1 MARPVEDTIGDDRT
15 DEGMTDD
22 SSTTTGGGRQSLP
35 DSYFHDMYR
44 SSDDPWGFATRWYER
59 RKYALTL
66 AALSSPRYGSAFEP
80 GCSIGVLSAELA
92 TRTDH
97 LLCTDVSPRA
107 VELARRRLDGHDS
120 VDVRV
125 GDIVSDW
132 PSGRFDLIVLSEV
145 LYYLD
150 DADLDTV
157 IARLPDSLTP
167 TGEVLAVHWRWRVE
181 EYPRTGDEVHDA
193 LRSSPLHPSASYSD
207 TDFCI
212 DVMSSSSTG
221 SVAQREGL
229 VSAEPAHGTA

>member
-1 MARPVEDTIGDDRT
+1 
-15 DEGMTDD
+15 MTDD
-22 SSTTTGGGRQSLP
+22 STFEGDRKSLP
-35 DSYFHDMYR
+35 DNYFRDMYR
-44 SSDDPWGFATRWYER
+44 NSDDPWGFATRWYEQ

-66 AALSSPRYGSAFEP
+66 AALSSPRYGSVFEP

-92 TRTDH
+92 TRADH
-97 LLCTDVSPRA
+97 LLSTDVSPRA

-125 GDIVSDW
+125 GDIVTDW
-132 PSGRFDLIVLSEV
+132 PPGRFDLIVLSEV

-150 DADLDTV
+150 DTDLGDL
-157 IARLPDSLTP
+157 IARLPDSLSP

-193 LRSSPLHPSASYSD
+193 LRASELHPSAAYAD

-212 DVMSSSSTG
+212 DVMTSSPRE

-229 VSAEPAHGTA
+229 VAAEVAHRTA

>member
-1 MARPVEDTIGDDRT
+1 
-15 DEGMTDD
+15 MTDD
-22 SSTTTGGGRQSLP
+22 GTTGSDRQSLP

-66 AALSSPRYGSAFEP
+66 AALSSPRYGSVFEP

-92 TRTDH
+92 TRADH

-125 GDIVSDW
+125 GDIVTDW

-150 DADLDTV
+150 DADLDEV
-157 IARLPDSLTP
+157 IARLPDSLSP

-181 EYPRTGDEVHDA
+181 EYPRTGDDVHDA
-193 LRSSPLHPSASYSD
+193 LRSSTLHPSASYAD

-212 DVMSSSSTG
+212 DVMTSTPLG

-229 VSAEPAHGTA
+229 VDAEAAHRTA

>member
-1 MARPVEDTIGDDRT
+1 
-15 DEGMTDD
+15 MTDD
-22 SSTTTGGGRQSLP
+22 GTAGGDRKSLP
-35 DSYFHDMYR
+35 DSYFHDMYG
-44 SSDDPWGFATRWYER
+44 SSDDPWGFTSRWYEQ

-66 AALSSPRYGSAFEP
+66 AALSSPRYGSVFEP

-92 TRTDH
+92 TRADH

-150 DADLDTV
+150 DTDLDEL
-157 IARLPDSLTP
+157 IARLPESLTP
-167 TGEVLAVHWRWRVE
+167 TGEVVAVHWRWRVE
-181 EYPRTGDEVHDA
+181 EYPRTGDDVHDA
-193 LRSSPLHPSASYSD
+193 LRSSALHLSATYSD
-207 TDFCI
+207 TDFCL
-212 DVMSSSSTG
+212 DVMTSSPTG

-229 VSAEPAHGTA
+229 VASGAAHRTA

>member
-1 MARPVEDTIGDDRT
+1 
-15 DEGMTDD
+15 MTDD
-22 SSTTTGGGRQSLP
+22 GTTGSDRNSLP
-35 DSYFHDMYR
+35 HSYFHDMYR

-66 AALSSPRYGSAFEP
+66 AALSSPRYGSVFEP

-92 TRTDH
+92 TRADH

-125 GDIVSDW
+125 GDIVTDW

-150 DADLDTV
+150 DATLAATV
-157 IARLPDSLTP
+157 DRLA
-167 TGEVLAVHWRWRVE
+167 EAVDPGGDVVVAHWRGWPADA
-181 EYPRTGDEVHDA
+181 PRDA
-193 LRSSPLHPSASYSD
+193 GATHRALLEDPRFTP
-207 TDFCI
+207 
-212 DVMSSSSTG
+212 
-221 SVAQREGL
+221 L
-229 VSAEPAHGTA
+229 VSHVDEGFLLHVLRRA